1 MKICGTKFKDTGKL
15 YYFKYEN
22 MELKKNLTVVVE
34 TEKGEQFAKVC
45 ELNIEETKNINI
57 ENMKSVLR
65 ISTKKDYNNYLKNL
79 KDAKEALEYARL
91 CAKDIGI
98 DMNILDASYTLD
110 RKQLMF
116 NFIADE
122 RIDFRNLVK
131 EIASKYKTRIELH
144 QIGVRDKSKEIG
156 GLGQCG
162 RRLCCSSFLN
172 GIDTISIN
180 MAKNQNIALNPSKIN
195 GACGRL
201 LCCLAYEDEVYTC
214 HREILPKMG
223 ETVKTPDGEG
233 KVVSLDVLN
242 KKYIVEINGDKKSYE
257 SNCSK

>member
-1 MKICGTKFKDTGKL
+1 MKICGIKFKDTGKI
-15 YYFKYEN
+15 YYFKYDN
-22 MELKKNLTVVVE
+22 MELKNNLTVVVE

-45 ELNIEETKNINI
+45 ELNVEENKNINI
-57 ENMKSVLR
+57 ENMKPVLR

-79 KDAKEALEYARL
+79 KDAKETLDYARS
-91 CAKDIGI
+91 CVKDLGI
-98 DMNILDASYTLD
+98 DMKILDASYTLE

-116 NFIADE
+116 NFITDE
-122 RIDFRNLVK
+122 RIDFRDLVK
-131 EIASKYKTRIELH
+131 MIAAKYKTRIELH

-156 GLGQCG
+156 GLGPCG
-162 RRLCCSSFLN
+162 RRLCCSTFLN

-214 HREILPKMG
+214 HREILPKIG
-223 ETVKTPDGEG
+223 ENIKTPDGEG
-233 KVVSLDVLN
+233 RVVALDVLN
-242 KKYIVEINGDKKSYE
+242 KKYTVEINGDKKNYE
-257 SNCSK
+257 SDSSK